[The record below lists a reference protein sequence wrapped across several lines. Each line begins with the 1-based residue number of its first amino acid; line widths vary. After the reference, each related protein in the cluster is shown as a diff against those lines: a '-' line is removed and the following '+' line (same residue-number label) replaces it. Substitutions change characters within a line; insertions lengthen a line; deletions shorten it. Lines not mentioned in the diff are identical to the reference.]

1 MSAGSGLSCTRG
13 RDNTEIE
20 DPCGWRFSAGVGLSW
35 QSPMGPLQLSYARPL
50 NSKPGDDKQSFQ
62 FQIGTGF

>member
-1 MSAGSGLSCTRG
+1 V
-13 RDNTEIE
+13 E
-20 DPCGWRFSAGVGLSW
+20 DPCGWRFSAGIGLSW

-50 NSKPGDDKQSFQ
+50 NSKAGDDKQSFQ